1 MIKIAYIA
9 GPMTGELCNFP
20 AFDEA
25 RDTLTEIGYK
35 VISPADLDR
44 KAGFNPQSSTVDKKF
59 LDQAMARD
67 LAALQLVDTLFML
80 PGWKKSTGA
89 TAEYHLARWR
99 HIPIFEYPSFKQI
112 SKQHHTL

>member
-9 GPMTGELCNFP
+9 GPMTGQPCNSP

-35 VISPADLDR
+35 VISTANVDR
-44 KAGFNPQSSTVDKKF
+44 RAGFDPGSSTVDKKF

-67 LAALQLVDTLFML
+67 LVALQIADSLFML
-80 PGWKKSTGA
+80 PGWRKSTAA
-89 TAEYHLARWR
+89 TAGYHLARWR
-99 HIPIFEYPSFKQI
+99 NIPVFEYPSLKPIPKQR
-112 SKQHHTL
+112 HTP